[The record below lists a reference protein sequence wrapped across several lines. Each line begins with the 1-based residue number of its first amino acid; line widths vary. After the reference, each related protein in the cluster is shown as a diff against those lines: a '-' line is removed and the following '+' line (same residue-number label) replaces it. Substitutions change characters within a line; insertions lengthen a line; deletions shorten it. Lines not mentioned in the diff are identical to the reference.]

1 MDMDTPDSA
10 TPAQPPSEP
19 QAAAPA
25 STPSNPP
32 RSSPLAP
39 LALVVA
45 LAAAGIGGYAWWQA
59 ATLSGTSGDA
69 AHQTELLRTDLDG
82 IRRAADLDRRDRDAL
97 RQRLADAESV
107 NKSLREELLG
117 VTERARVLEDAIA
130 NLADK
135 RLSGHD
141 ALLLNEAELVL
152 LLAKERFE
160 LFNDA
165 AAAERAYRLADAA
178 LASVED
184 PAFAT
189 VRETLAVELRTLA
202 ELKQAPQGTG
212 IAELEKLRESLP
224 SLETPQSAA
233 ANAAQNPSRLSR
245 VLGQFVRI
253 SHAGEAG
260 VAARDPVLLR
270 GLIGLDLRAAELALL
285 ERNDTAQHAALARAR
300 AQLEN
305 AFDREA
311 PNVKAAIATL
321 ERLGAAAPPPP
332 PVELGATLKELRN
345 LRSTHTLSRDAPD
358 GAAP

>member
-10 TPAQPPSEP
+10 TPALPPSEP
-19 QAAAPA
+19 AAVPA
-25 STPSNPP
+25 TPSKPP
-32 RSSPLAP
+32 RSPLAAI
-39 LALVVA
+39 ALVVA
-45 LAAAGIGGYAWWQA
+45 LAAIGIGGFAWWQA
-59 ATLSGTSGDA
+59 ATLDRSRDA
-69 AHQTELLRTDLDG
+69 AAHEAELLRTELDG
-82 IRRAADLDRRDRDAL
+82 LRRGADADRRDRDQL
-97 RQRLADAESV
+97 RQRLGDAESV
-107 NKSLREELLG
+107 NKSLREEVLG

-135 RLSGHD
+135 RLSSHD

-178 LASVED
+178 LAAVED

-189 VRETLAVELRTLA
+189 VRETLGVELRELA
-202 ELKQAPQGTG
+202 ALRQAPQGAG
-212 IAELEKLRESLP
+212 VAELAKLRESLAT
-224 SLETPQSAA
+224 LDTPQSAA
-233 ANAAQNPSRLSR
+233 AAAQNPSRLSR

-285 ERNDTAQHAALARAR
+285 ERNDAALHAALARAR
-300 AQLEN
+300 AQIES
-305 AFDREA
+305 AFDRDTA
-311 PNVKAAIATL
+311 NVQAALATL
-321 ERLGAAAPPPP
+321 DRLGAAAAPPP

-345 LRSTHTLSRDAPD
+345 LRSTHTLSTGAASD

>member
-1 MDMDTPDSA
+1 MDMDTPASA
-10 TPAQPPSEP
+10 TPALPPSEP
-19 QAAAPA
+19 AATAPA
-25 STPSNPP
+25 TPSKPP
-32 RSSPLAP
+32 RSPQASI
-39 LALVVA
+39 ALVVA
-45 LAAAGIGGYAWWQA
+45 LAAAGVGGFAWWQA
-59 ATLSGTSGDA
+59 ASLARSGGDA
-69 AHQTELLRTDLDG
+69 AHQVELLRTELDG
-82 IRRAADLDRRDRDAL
+82 LRRGADLDRREREQL
-97 RQRLADAESV
+97 RQRLGDAENV
-107 NKSLREELLG
+107 NKSLREEVLG

-165 AAAERAYRLADAA
+165 AAAERAYRLADTA
-178 LASVED
+178 LAAVED

-189 VRETLAVELRTLA
+189 VRETLGVELRELA
-202 ELKQAPQGTG
+202 ALKQAPQGAG
-212 IAELEKLRESLP
+212 VAELAKLRDSLAT
-224 SLETPQSAA
+224 LEAPQGAA
-233 ANAAQNPSRLSR
+233 AAAQNPSRLSR

-285 ERNDTAQHAALARAR
+285 ERNDAALHAALARAKT
-300 AQLEN
+300 QIES
-305 AFDREA
+305 AFDRDA
-311 PNVKAAIATL
+311 TNVRAALATL
-321 ERLGAAAPPPP
+321 DRLGATAAPPAS
-332 PVELGATLKELRN
+332 VELGATLKELRN
-345 LRSTHTLSRDAPD
+345 LRSTHALSTGAASD